1 MGTDTE
7 VSLAETVHSGN
18 GPYMLLIFKDGGGRM
33 ERKESK
39 LKKRMTSEAALIL
52 ESLFAIGL
60 LYWWL
65 GFEVTVIGTLAV
77 MMGHIVKLSWK
88 K

>member
-1 MGTDTE
+1 MTNK
-7 VSLAETVHSGN
+7 S
-18 GPYMLLIFKDGGGRM
+18 
-33 ERKESK
+33 KESNF
-39 LKKRMTSEAALIL
+39 KKRMTSETALIL
-52 ESLFAIGL
+52 ESLIAIML

-65 GFEVTVIGTLAV
+65 GFELTVLSTLGV